1 MHTDGWRPLL
11 VLVSGA
17 PGSGKTTLA
26 KKLAAAL
33 GLPHLNRDEIWS
45 GLRFTIRRGAPESI
59 RPRGI
64 VAEYGAIEH
73 LLAIGVSLVADGTMY
88 RDEFEPH
95 VRRLCDLGE
104 VVNVHCR
111 STQAADRYRAREQ
124 ARKQPD
130 TEFDRKMERLPEI
143 WPLVVDPLDLSCRLI
158 EVSNE
163 SGYDPTVEEIVGL
176 LSP

>member
-1 MHTDGWRPLL
+1 MTTDDWRPLL

-26 KKLAAAL
+26 RELAVAL

-45 GLRFTIRRGAPESI
+45 GLRFTLRRGAPESI
-59 RPRGI
+59 RSRGI

-73 LLAIGVSLVADGTMY
+73 MLAIGVSLVADGTMY
-88 RDEFEPH
+88 LGEFEHH

-111 STQAADRYRAREQ
+111 STDAEERYRAREL
-124 ARKQPD
+124 ARDQPKA
-130 TEFDRKMERLPEI
+130 EFDRKMKRLPEI
-143 WPLVVDPLDLSCRLI
+143 WPQVLDPLDLPCRLI

-163 SGYDPTVEEIVGL
+163 SGYDPTVAEIVSL